1 MNFSFI
7 DFCKDATDNGMS
19 GNGTT
24 DKVWELGEYRTNGIV
39 LAVFQT
45 IFLLIGLPWNLMVIV
60 TIIKEKLYKEPTIV
74 LLLNLVIIDLL
85 MLVVIIPLNI
95 VIGAAGEYIL
105 GDSDAARCG
114 SCRIGFLNTFF
125 PVMSVYTVA
134 MMALDR
140 FIYLYKPLR
149 YEKWITIPRILI
161 VLLVTW
167 VVITIIAAL
176 PLMVD
181 FGDIVFIRQVS
192 SCIVRFAER
201 KKFYF
206 RMVIVLS
213 CPPVILS
220 ILCNIGVIYI
230 VQKNIR
236 EVYATNKTMKDMNG
250 EDKKFNKK
258 IKRKRL
264 KKQFHLVRVFGAL
277 LLSNILSWLPIV
289 IIAFISLFT
298 PFEKIPTFIVVTS
311 FLLFNSQITIHPIL
325 ESKFISSVRKPLKK
339 MILGCCCLK
348 ECISRSEQNGMGN
361 SRCAC
366 CINKRN
372 DDSYQM
378 TSSDKLSQIPH
389 LRSTTV
395 SDVMTLDNNSS

>member
-1 MNFSFI
+1 
-7 DFCKDATDNGMS
+7 MS

-24 DKVWELGEYRTNGIV
+24 DEVWELGEYRTNGIV

-74 LLLNLVIIDLL
+74 LLLNLVILDIL
-85 MLVVIIPLNI
+85 MLVVVIPLNI

-114 SCRIGFLNTFF
+114 SCQYGFLTTFF
-125 PVMSVYTVA
+125 PLMSIYTVA

-167 VVITIIAAL
+167 VVIIIIAAL

-192 SCIVRFAER
+192 SCIVRFAEER
-201 KKFYF
+201 FYF
-206 RMVIVLS
+206 RMVIMLF
-213 CPPVILS
+213 CPPLVLL

-236 EVYATNKTMKDMNG
+236 EVYATNKTMNS
-250 EDKKFNKK
+250 EDKEFNEKNKK
-258 IKRKRL
+258 KRL
-264 KKQFHLVRVFGAL
+264 KKNLHLVRVFGAL
-277 LLSNILSWLPIV
+277 LLSNILSWLPI
-289 IIAFISLFT
+289 IIITFISLFT
-298 PFEKIPTFIVVTS
+298 PLENLPTFIVVAS

-325 ESKFISSVRKPLKK
+325 ESRFISSVRKPLKK
-339 MILGCCCLK
+339 MILGCCLK
-348 ECISRSEQNGMGN
+348 KINESVSERN

-372 DDSYQM
+372 DDSCQK
-378 TSSDKLSQIPH
+378 TSSD
-389 LRSTTV
+389 
-395 SDVMTLDNNSS
+395 TL